1 MIVIEP
7 QYEAVWPLGRRHT
20 KPVSRRVLGPLD
32 LNGKTV
38 AFIWNYRYRGNDM
51 FQLIQSAIE
60 QRYTGTSFVGPEVF
74 GDIHG
79 TDERQVISALPGHL
93 VRANVDVAVVAVGA
107 SGTCAPAVARACAV
121 AEETGISCVAIA
133 DSGYRDLLAG
143 TAAAVGIPYL
153 PLATYPGLISSDS
166 AAVFDQKVRDMVVPG
181 VLNGLTAAP
190 NLTDHAE
197 HEPSA
202 REVVATGTL
211 DEILSWFHQH
221 QWTDGLP
228 IVPPTLD
235 RISAFLEFTHRDPGE
250 VLGVLPPDMR
260 EATVWNVAVNGV
272 MAGCRPEYLPVL
284 LAAVEAIAEPEF
296 RLEHAGSTVGWEPLV
311 ILSTNLSGPLNLNS
325 GAGAMRVGRQANS
338 SIGRF
343 LRLYM
348 LNVAG
353 LRIPPGVTDR
363 GALGYTFNVAL
374 TEDDLAVKEI
384 GWPPFRVDRGFAPDD
399 DIVTVQSVVN
409 IGPPI
414 YSGGS
419 TPESHLEFL
428 TSLFASSCGPW
439 SFSGVLYGRWHPLV
453 VMSPFVAGLFGQHGW
468 TKDDIRRHLRESARI
483 PAGTLERYLTH
494 IDGSHWTL
502 KESVDKGRAPSE
514 YATST
519 DPDRLVPMCPRA
531 DWINIV
537 VAGDAARNQSRVY
550 VNNHEQGP
558 PISKRIKL
566 PERWSQLLEGGP

>member
-1 MIVIEP
+1 
-7 QYEAVWPLGRRHT
+7 
-20 KPVSRRVLGPLD
+20 
-32 LNGKTV
+32 
-38 AFIWNYRYRGNDM
+38 M
-51 FQLIQSAIE
+51 FPLIQSAIE
-60 QRYTGTSFVGPEVF
+60 QRYARTSFVGPDVF

-79 TDERQVISALPGHL
+79 TDERRVMAALPENL
-93 VRANVDVAVVAVGA
+93 LRAKVDVAVVAVGA

-121 AEETGISCVAIA
+121 AEEAGVGCVAIA
-133 DSGYRDLLAG
+133 DSGYRELLES
-143 TAAAVGIPYL
+143 TAAAVGIPHL
-153 PLATYPGLISSDS
+153 PLATYPGLISSDT
-166 AAVFDQKVRDMVVPG
+166 AAAFDEKVRNVVVPG
-181 VLNGLTAAP
+181 VLHGLTTAP
-190 NLTDHAE
+190 NLAVRSQ
-197 HEPSA
+197 HEPA
-202 REVVATGTL
+202 ADEVVATGTL
-211 DEILSWFHQH
+211 DEILSYFHQH

-228 IVPPTLD
+228 VVPPTLD
-235 RISAFLEFTHRDPGE
+235 RVSAFMEFTDRSPEE
-250 VLGVLPPDMR
+250 VIGVLPPEMR
-260 EATVWNVAVNGV
+260 DATVWNVAVNAA

-296 RLEHAGSTVGWEPLV
+296 RLEQAGSTVGWEPLV
-311 ILSTNLSGPLNLNS
+311 ILSTNLSGALDLNS

-348 LNVAG
+348 VNIAG

-374 TEDDLAVKEI
+374 AEDERAVSEI
-384 GWPPFRVDRGFAPDD
+384 DWPPFRVDRGFTPNDD
-399 DIVTVQSVVN
+399 VVTVQSVVN

-414 YSGGS
+414 YTGGS

-428 TSLFASSCGPW
+428 TSLFATSCGPW

-453 VMSPFVAGLFGQHGW
+453 VMSPFVAGLFSRHGW

-494 IDGSHWTL
+494 IDGSHWML
-502 KESVDKGRAPSE
+502 KESVDSGLAPSE

-566 PERWSQLLEGGP
+566 PERWNQLLEGGP